1 MGSREAR
8 GSMDLGERDFGESFL
23 RLQSRDEA
31 ASFSRCGFTLLA
43 HSNEL
48 ESGIRKEHRHAAPTA
63 QTA

>member
-1 MGSREAR
+1 
-8 GSMDLGERDFGESFL
+8 MDLGERDFGESFL